1 MTSEPLELLVDPP
14 LPGAENM
21 ARDEALLDAVGR
33 GDLPPCLRFYAWSAP
48 TLSLGYFQAFDE
60 VRRQPESIASLP
72 VVRRTTGGGAILH
85 DLELTYA
92 LVVPIGHPWLR
103 PNANHLYE
111 LAHRAIIG
119 AVGPPARMAGCE
131 GLPGACDQQG
141 PASVSRT
148 HRAGPFFCFDRR
160 HSYDVVV
167 PAEHADDGTRKLAGS
182 AQRRTRAAVL
192 QHGSLMLDSRFP
204 QQSCATWRSLG
215 GPGEFGAAV
224 ARLRSSF
231 EQGLGNATI
240 ERTWSTRLL
249 DAATALVAKYAG
261 AEWTLGVPQAPAQ
274 R

>member
-1 MTSEPLELLVDPP
+1 MTSETLELLVDPP

-60 VRRQPESIASLP
+60 VRRQSESIASLP

-119 AVGPPARMAGCE
+119 AIGPPVRMVGCE
-131 GLPGACDQQG
+131 GSPGACDQQG

-167 PAEHADDGTRKLAGS
+167 PAEHAGDATRKLAGS
-182 AQRRTRAAVL
+182 AQRRTRTAVL
-192 QHGSLMLDSRFP
+192 QHGSLILDSRFP

-231 EQGLGNATI
+231 EQELGIATL
-240 ERTWSTRLL
+240 ERTWSARLL